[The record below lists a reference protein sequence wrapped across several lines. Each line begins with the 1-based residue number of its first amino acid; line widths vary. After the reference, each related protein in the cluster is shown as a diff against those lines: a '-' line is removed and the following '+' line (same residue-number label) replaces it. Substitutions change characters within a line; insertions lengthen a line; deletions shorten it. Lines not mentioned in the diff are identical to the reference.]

1 MTELNNIPDAGSGV
15 SPVGDSAVD
24 AVLDRL
30 AGIPGLAVAAHAE
43 AYSALHDAL
52 LDALNDDDPSA
63 EGDA

>member
-1 MTELNNIPDAGSGV
+1 MTELNNIPDAGSSV

-24 AVLDRL
+24 EVLDRL
-30 AGIPGLAVAAHAE
+30 ADIQGLPVAGHAE